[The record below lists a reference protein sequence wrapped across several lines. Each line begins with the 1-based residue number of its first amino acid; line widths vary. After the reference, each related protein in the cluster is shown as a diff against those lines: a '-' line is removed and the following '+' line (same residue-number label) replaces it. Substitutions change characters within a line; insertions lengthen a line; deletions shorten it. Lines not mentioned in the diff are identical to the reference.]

1 MRMRSSN
8 NVNRNR
14 KRCFLE
20 KIEKVRELGVSYLT
34 LYFPDEDRS
43 GLLSDFADQVM
54 SRFRDTG

>member
-1 MRMRSSN
+1 M
-8 NVNRNR
+8 
-14 KRCFLE
+14 E
-20 KIEKVRELGVSYLT
+20 KIEKVRELGVSYLI